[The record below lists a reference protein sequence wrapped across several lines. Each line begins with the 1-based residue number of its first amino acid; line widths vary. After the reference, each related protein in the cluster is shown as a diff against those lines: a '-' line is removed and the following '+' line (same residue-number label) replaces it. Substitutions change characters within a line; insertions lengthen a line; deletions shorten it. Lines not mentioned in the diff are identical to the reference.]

1 MLVIHKLLREGHPNV
16 SIGNLTSLAAISIS
30 RNMWKTSQKKDDLK

>member
-16 SIGNLTSLAAISIS
+16 SIGNLTSLAAISIN
-30 RNMWKTSQKKDDLK
+30 RDNVEDITEKI